1 MSRSRFLGVLAL
13 PFLAASALAQD
24 VSSDFQSAIDLWSQ
38 GRKQESLDAMR
49 MLLASDPGVDE
60 VYAAYVALDG
70 DDIRALT
77 AFMSEG
83 DEYTLVAKRFLDR
96 ARTGRT
102 ELERDEEAILD
113 SVRSYMNAETA
124 AQRLSAMERIRNTHG
139 EFAAT
144 KFINHLANEGD
155 SDKVTMATLGLRGLG
170 SDAVHP
176 LVAALDSSNAFL
188 RRNAALALG
197 NIGDPRAGAHLL
209 GVANSD
215 ESATVRGAAA
225 DAATRCG
232 ANGDAV
238 AALVDLGNAYHENHG
253 SVTFDGSKSDVWWTW
268 SGDAVTASPIPRSI
282 FNNEAAKDAYYRAL
296 QIDSNSTEA
305 LAGIARES
313 VDIQSKLA
321 TLSDAG
327 QDVSD
332 AMERA
337 QAGTL
342 AVLTAG
348 VDALD
353 QALQMSV
360 AGGDTATAAG
370 IAQQL
375 GTLAAAP
382 TQGLSMALS
391 SGGGAVEGEA
401 AVALAHIANRSH
413 QAAADGVVDALAKA
427 AARRVVKVA
436 VVIDANTQ
444 RADGIVTALQ
454 GENVLA
460 QNAGLGTTGLVM
472 LGQLPG
478 IDAILVSDDVGDLT
492 TDAVLQMIRQNP
504 AFESTP
510 VYLVTS
516 NSDLADAY
524 GDRVA
529 GSFAGADGISALDEV
544 FEAELDQNRARAD
557 ALAARAA
564 EALAALAMAGF
575 TDVSG
580 AADSLAGAIDGRR
593 DGVAVPALHALGHV
607 AGADAAGGILAIIQ
621 DDSASDAVRIA
632 AADALGILG
641 SRVAVSADA
650 AETARAVL
658 ADEGTSLELRVAVA
672 RAVGRMNLGG
682 EGRAGV
688 VRDVRV
694 RVGGSE

>member
-49 MLLASDPGVDE
+49 MLLASDPGTDE
-60 VYAAYVALDG
+60 VYAAYIALDQ

-77 AFMSEG
+77 SFMAEG

-96 ARTGRT
+96 ARSGRN
-102 ELERDEEAILD
+102 ELERDEDTIRTA
-113 SVRSYMNAETA
+113 VRAYMNAGSA
-124 AQRLSAMERIRNTHG
+124 ADRLAAMEQIRNTHG
-139 EFAAT
+139 EFAAP

-155 SDKVTMATLGLRGLG
+155 TEKVTIATLGLRALG
-170 SDAVHP
+170 ADAVHP

-209 GVANSD
+209 GIANSD
-215 ESATVRGAAA
+215 ESATVRSAAA

-238 AALVDLGNAYHENHG
+238 AALVDLGNAYHENHA

-268 SGDAVTASPIPRSI
+268 SGDAVTSSPIPRSI

-296 QIDSNSTEA
+296 QIDPGSIEA

-313 VDIQSKLA
+313 VDIQAKLG
-321 TLSDAG
+321 TLADAG

-342 AVLTAG
+342 AVLSAG

-360 AGGDTATAAG
+360 VGGDNATAAG

-375 GTLAAAP
+375 GDLASAP
-382 TQGLSMALS
+382 TQGLSMALQS
-391 SGGGAVEGEA
+391 GGAVEGEA

-413 QAAADGVVDALAKA
+413 TAAADGVVDALAKA

-454 GENVLA
+454 GQNVLA

-492 TDAVLQMIRQNP
+492 TDAVLKMIRQNP
-504 AFESTP
+504 AFEDTP

-544 FEAELDQNRARAD
+544 FEAELDQSRARAD

-564 EALAALAMAGF
+564 EALAALAMAGS

-580 AADSLAGAIDGRR
+580 AADELAGAIEGRR

-607 AGADAAGGILAIIQ
+607 AGADAAGDLLAIIQ
-621 DDSASDAVRIA
+621 DDGASDAVRVA

-641 SRVAVSADA
+641 SRVAVSGDA
-650 AETARAVL
+650 AATAQAVL
-658 ADEGTSLELRVAVA
+658 GNEGTSLDLRVAVA
-672 RAVGRMNLGG
+672 RAIGRMNLDAS
-682 EGRAGV
+682 GRAGV

-694 RVGGSE
+694 RVGGTE